1 MEIFKLLSELQKDTN
16 VLLQMRKGYVGD
28 RQELDRPF
36 YELIGYVN
44 SAEH

>member
-1 MEIFKLLSELQKDTN
+1 MLSELQKDIN
-16 VLLQMRKGYVGD
+16 VLSQVRKGYVGD

-44 SAEH
+44 SAKH